1 MDKGGPPGPP
11 LSFGHLVTSS
21 FLPSPSL
28 SRLTASALAPGRRSY
43 GTLRPLGALRTAI
56 QDILGGQNAYSVR
69 NLQGGLDMHHRH
81 YLVRT
86 MLAGLALAA
95 LAGSAAAQG
104 RITGVVSE
112 EGGPPIKGATV
123 ECTNPNVVPS
133 KFTATTDD
141 KGRFAL
147 FGLAAGRSAGAWS
160 CVAGAPGYMP
170 TGSRVT
176 VDTTGKQSP
185 LNVMLKKGSGDAGAL
200 AGLSSSMAKELQA
213 DLQAADEFFNAKQWD
228 AAIEKYKAILVKVP
242 ALSAISLQVAAAYRN
257 KKEYD
262 NAIAV
267 YNDML
272 KADPNNDKAQIGIG
286 MTNLEKGDLKA
297 ADETLSAAA
306 LMAGATREVFYN
318 LGEVKFAKGESEE
331 AGRWYQKAADTDPTW
346 GKPLSKL
353 ALVALNKGDK
363 DGAIKLLE
371 QVIAVD
377 PASSDAATAKA
388 MLAEL
393 QK

>member
-1 MDKGGPPGPP
+1 
-11 LSFGHLVTSS
+11 
-21 FLPSPSL
+21 
-28 SRLTASALAPGRRSY
+28 
-43 GTLRPLGALRTAI
+43 
-56 QDILGGQNAYSVR
+56 
-69 NLQGGLDMHHRH
+69 
-81 YLVRT
+81 
-86 MLAGLALAA
+86 
-95 LAGSAAAQG
+95 
-104 RITGVVSE
+104 
-112 EGGPPIKGATV
+112 
-123 ECTNPNVVPS
+123 
-133 KFTATTDD
+133 
-141 KGRFAL
+141 
-147 FGLAAGRSAGAWS
+147 
-160 CVAGAPGYMP
+160 
-170 TGSRVT
+170 
-176 VDTTGKQSP
+176 
-185 LNVMLKKGSGDAGAL
+185 MLKKGSGDAGAL

-388 MLAEL
+388 MLTEL